1 LKNDDNL
8 EDDDGGRL
16 GIRAEACRRRGKRLI
31 LMPLSEHFTLI
42 CNDEDL
48 NDVIGILFYALVSV
62 ANSLLLYITDAARLV
77 INLLH
82 LGSIFMGFDI
92 N

>member
-1 LKNDDNL
+1 
-8 EDDDGGRL
+8 
-16 GIRAEACRRRGKRLI
+16 
-31 LMPLSEHFTLI
+31 MPFSEYFTLI
-42 CNDEDL
+42 YNDEDL

-62 ANSLLLYITDAARLV
+62 TNSLLLYITDAARLV

>member
-1 LKNDDNL
+1 
-8 EDDDGGRL
+8 
-16 GIRAEACRRRGKRLI
+16 
-31 LMPLSEHFTLI
+31 MPLSEHFTLI

-62 ANSLLLYITDAARLV
+62 ANSLLLYITDAAELV

>member
-1 LKNDDNL
+1 
-8 EDDDGGRL
+8 
-16 GIRAEACRRRGKRLI
+16 
-31 LMPLSEHFTLI
+31 MPFSEYFTLI
-42 CNDEDL
+42 YNDEDL

-82 LGSIFMGFDI
+82 LGSISMGFDI

>member
-1 LKNDDNL
+1 
-8 EDDDGGRL
+8 
-16 GIRAEACRRRGKRLI
+16 
-31 LMPLSEHFTLI
+31 MPLSEQFTLI

>member
-1 LKNDDNL
+1 
-8 EDDDGGRL
+8 
-16 GIRAEACRRRGKRLI
+16 
-31 LMPLSEHFTLI
+31 MPLFEHFTLI
-42 CNDEDL
+42 YNNEDL

>member
-1 LKNDDNL
+1 
-8 EDDDGGRL
+8 
-16 GIRAEACRRRGKRLI
+16 
-31 LMPLSEHFTLI
+31 MPLFEHFTLI
-42 CNDEDL
+42 YNNEDL

-62 ANSLLLYITDAARLV
+62 TNSLLLYITDAARLV

>member
-1 LKNDDNL
+1 MQF
-8 EDDDGGRL
+8 
-16 GIRAEACRRRGKRLI
+16 CI
-31 LMPLSEHFTLI
+31 LMPLSEQFTLI

>member
-1 LKNDDNL
+1 
-8 EDDDGGRL
+8 
-16 GIRAEACRRRGKRLI
+16 
-31 LMPLSEHFTLI
+31 MPLSEHFTLI

-62 ANSLLLYITDAARLV
+62 ANSLLLYITNATRLV

>member
-1 LKNDDNL
+1 MKF
-8 EDDDGGRL
+8 
-16 GIRAEACRRRGKRLI
+16 CI
-31 LMPLSEHFTLI
+31 LMPLFEHFTLI
-42 CNDEDL
+42 YNNEDL

-62 ANSLLLYITDAARLV
+62 TNSLLLYITDAARLV

>member
-1 LKNDDNL
+1 
-8 EDDDGGRL
+8 
-16 GIRAEACRRRGKRLI
+16 
-31 LMPLSEHFTLI
+31 MPFSEYFTLI
-42 CNDEDL
+42 YNDEDL